1 MDVEQLRGGVVL
13 VVGRRLLGWRV
24 AVRRA
29 AVVAVLVLAAA
40 VVAGV
45 EGVVAVAVEVT
56 KGSEWSFTGRSRR
69 NSHKRD

>member
-1 MDVEQLRGGVVL
+1 MDVEQFRGGVVL

-40 VVAGV
+40 AAGV

>member
-1 MDVEQLRGGVVL
+1 MDVEQFRGGVVL

-40 VVAGV
+40 AAGV
-45 EGVVAVAVEVT
+45 EGVVAVAVEVA
-56 KGSEWSFTGRSRR
+56 KGSGWSEIRRSRR
-69 NSHKRD
+69 NSHMRD

>member
-1 MDVEQLRGGVVL
+1 MDVEQFRGGVVL

-40 VVAGV
+40 AVGV
-45 EGVVAVAVEVT
+45 EGVVAVAVEVA
-56 KGSEWSFTGRSRR
+56 KGS
-69 NSHKRD
+69 

>member
-1 MDVEQLRGGVVL
+1 MDVEQFRGGVVL

-40 VVAGV
+40 AAGV
-45 EGVVAVAVEVT
+45 EGVVAVAVEVA
-56 KGSEWSFTGRSRR
+56 KGS
-69 NSHKRD
+69 